1 MPYMKVER
9 GFVIEGFYTPCEY
22 FWDDK
27 FVFDGESHSGYEVVF
42 VGDGEIQVTEDE
54 NVYVL
59 GRNDIIFHAPGEFHR
74 IKSHGGTHP
83 HVYVA
88 SFEVSGELPTRLED
102 GVFRL
107 RDGEAAEYVSN
118 LKRIM
123 ELRRGSDE
131 DYLAEEAAAGLSL
144 FFVRLA
150 KRGADSVHSS
160 SVSALEYKRLVS
172 SMTDC
177 ISNNASLDD
186 FAAENN
192 VSVSYIKYLFS
203 KYAGVSPKK
212 YYTALRI
219 RRAEELLREGYSVND
234 IVSLMNFSSPAY
246 FSMFFKRETGKSPT
260 EYTRYNK

>member
-9 GFVIEGFYTPCEY
+9 GFVIEGFYTPFEY

-88 SFEVSGELPTRLED
+88 SFEAAGEIPRKLRD
-102 GVFRL
+102 GVFNMTDAEAEEYVSVFGKIRAL
-107 RDGEAAEYVSN
+107 RDGRVDAYLSQEAA
-118 LKRIM
+118 
-123 ELRRGSDE
+123 D
-131 DYLAEEAAAGLSL
+131 GLSAIL
-144 FFVRLA
+144 IKLA
-150 KRGADSVHSS
+150 KRNGA
-160 SVSALEYKRLVS
+160 SALSASLAATEYGGIVS
-172 SMTDC
+172 SMIKGIDLGEEL
-177 ISNNASLDD
+177 SF
-186 FAAENN
+186 FARENN
-192 VSVSYIKYLFS
+192 VSVSYLKYLFS

-212 YYTALRI
+212 YYTALRV
-219 RRAEELLREGYSVND
+219 RRAEELLREGYGVNE
-234 IVSLMNFSSPAY
+234 IVSVMNFSSSAY
-246 FSMFFKRETGKSPT
+246 FSMFYKRETGKCPT
-260 EYTRYNK
+260 EYVKEKK